1 MAKDKT
7 EKVHDYL
14 THKFGCEECQ
24 KVNIAQPSTLSNCC
38 LTGAPLLRDY
48 LNSLVAPVV
57 RKKQSAL
64 KAQFEKNQD
73 GTSQRTT
80 RAKLKE
86 VMRYK

>member
-14 THKFGCEECQ
+14 THKNGCDKCQ
-24 KVNIAQPSTLSNCC
+24 TVNISQPATLVNCC
-38 LTGAPLLRDY
+38 LAGAPLLRDY
-48 LNSLVAPVV
+48 LNSLVAPIA
-57 RKKQSAL
+57 RKRNATI
-64 KAQFEKNQD
+64 KAQFERNQD

-86 VMRYK
+86 VMRFK